1 MSSRVW
7 RLGVALLFGSICFT
21 TLSAQKKSKDLWVLK
36 AVVRPAVPAG
46 VTSSQNPIDA
56 FLAVTY
62 KEKGL
67 RVAPP
72 AEKGV
77 LLRRVYMDLIGIP
90 PTTAE
95 QDAFLADQS
104 PNAYEKVVD
113 QLLANDQH
121 GVRYARHWLDVLRYA
136 DQDERMLAASG
147 IHYWRDWVIYALNGN
162 MPYDQFVRAMLTG
175 YRTNDRTVMSST
187 GYRQKLEQRPEDM
200 FALGFLARGDVI
212 RDNHEAHELPI
223 TAVETVSTAFMGL
236 TVGCA
241 KCHDH
246 MYDPIKQ
253 RDFYSMK
260 ALFDP
265 LEVKKVT
272 LATPDQILAAA
283 RTADEQARKREPIQA
298 AMEALTAPFE
308 KKLYDDRLAMLPP
321 DVKAVMLK
329 AEHDRTPAE
338 QKIADDYYPVV
349 RIDAGKIQEIMP
361 PAEIAKY
368 KELQAELQQA
378 GGGRGGRGG
387 GGGLP
392 AFWTVEVNPKLAEEP
407 SYILTSGDPD
417 RPEKDKPVKPGWPF
431 MPANVDMSHGAL
443 DAFAKWLTA
452 PENPMFARVAVNR
465 LWQWHFGE
473 GLQKTS
479 SDFGTL
485 GGAPSNQPLLDWLAA
500 EFVKSG
506 FDMKAMHRLMVTSDA
521 YKMSSEEDPA
531 FITAN
536 TKIDP
541 QNADLWQFRL
551 ERLEAGPL
559 WDSILSA
566 AGTLDTSIGGASF
579 NPAGG
584 GGGRRGARGGPQT
597 PQNPNRRGIYM
608 SRGFSPSADVTPVF
622 LEAFDVDDGRT
633 PCPMRTQTVTA
644 PQALFMMNGDEVEK
658 ASAKLAARV
667 LKDSNGDLKSAV
679 NLAYRITLS
688 RPPGPSEE
696 DLALTYLRNDPER
709 LKNLAWL
716 LFNLDEFLFVR

>member
-1 MSSRVW
+1 MSLPIR
-7 RLGVALLFGSICFT
+7 RLALPLLFGCIFYT
-21 TLSAQKKSKDLWVLK
+21 TLSAEKKNDLWVLK
-36 AVVRPAVPAG
+36 PVVRPAVPTG
-46 VTSSQNPIDA
+46 VTQSQNPIDA
-56 FLAVTY
+56 FLAGTY
-62 KEKGL
+62 QQKGL
-67 RVAPP
+67 RPAP
-72 AEKGV
+72 AADKRV

-90 PTTAE
+90 PTPAE

-136 DQDERMLAASG
+136 DQDERMLAAAG
-147 IHYWRDWVIYALNGN
+147 IHYWRDWVIYALNSN

-175 YRTNDRTVMSST
+175 YRTNDRTAMSST
-187 GYRQKLEQRPEDM
+187 GYRQKLEPRPEDA

-253 RDFYSMK
+253 RDFYAMK

-265 LEVKKVT
+265 LEVRKVT

-283 RTADEQARKREPIQA
+283 KTTDEQARKREPIQA
-298 AMEALTAPFE
+298 ALDALTGPYE
-308 KKLYDDRLAMLPP
+308 KKLYGERLAMLPP
-321 DVKAVMLK
+321 EVRAIMVKPEV
-329 AEHDRTPAE
+329 ERTAAE
-338 QKIADDYYPVV
+338 QKIADDYFPVV

-361 PAEIAKY
+361 AADVAKY
-368 KELQAELQQA
+368 KELQAQLQQA

-387 GGGLP
+387 GGALP
-392 AFWTVEVNPKLAEEP
+392 AFWIVELNPKLAEEP
-407 SYILTSGDPD
+407 SYVLTSGDPD

-431 MPANVDMSHGAL
+431 MPEKVDMSQGAL

-452 PENPMFARVAVNR
+452 SENPMFARVAVNR

-485 GGAPSNQPLLDWLAA
+485 GGAPSNPQLLDWLAA

-506 FDMKAMHRLMVTSDA
+506 FDMKAMHRLMVTSDT

-531 FITAN
+531 VITAN

-541 QNADLWQFRL
+541 QNTYLWVFRL
-551 ERLEAGPL
+551 ERLEAEPV

-579 NPAGG
+579 SPGG
-584 GGGRRGARGGPQT
+584 TGAQRRGGRGGPQMS
-597 PQNPNRRGIYM
+597 QNTNRRGIYM
-608 SRGFSPSADVTPVF
+608 ARGFSPSADVTPVF
-622 LEAFDVDDGRT
+622 LQAFDVDDGRT
-633 PCPMRTQTVTA
+633 PCPMRTQTITA
-644 PQALFMMNGDEVEK
+644 PQALFMMNGDEVDN

-667 LKDSNGDLKSAV
+667 LKESGGDLKAAV
-679 NLAYRITLS
+679 DLAYRMTLS
-688 RPPGPSEE
+688 RPPSPAEK
-696 DLALTYLRNDPER
+696 DLALSYLRDDAER
-709 LKNLAWL
+709 MKNVAWL

>member
-1 MSSRVW
+1 VSSRV
-7 RLGVALLFGSICFT
+7 RQLALALLSGSLCFT
-21 TLSAQKKSKDLWVLK
+21 TLSAEKKSSDLWVLK
-36 AVVRPAVPAG
+36 PVARPTVPGG
-46 VTSSQNPIDA
+46 VTQSQNPIDA
-56 FLAVTY
+56 FLAATY
-62 KEKGL
+62 RQKGL
-67 RVAPP
+67 RPAPP
-72 AEKGV
+72 ADKRV
-77 LLRRVYMDLIGIP
+77 LLRRVYLDLIGIP
-90 PTTAE
+90 PTPAE
-95 QDAFLADQS
+95 QDAFLTDQS
-104 PNAYEKVVD
+104 PDAYEKVVD
-113 QLLANDQH
+113 KLLANDQH
-121 GVRYARHWLDVLRYA
+121 GVRYARYWLDVLRYA
-136 DQDERMLAASG
+136 DQDERMLAAAG
-147 IHYWRDWVIYALNGN
+147 IHYWRDWVIYALNSN
-162 MPYDQFVRAMLTG
+162 VPYDQFVRAMLTG

-187 GYRQKLEQRPEDM
+187 GYRQRLEPRPEDV

-272 LATPDQILAAA
+272 LATPEQILAAA
-283 RTADEQARKREPIQA
+283 KTTDEQTRKREPIQA
-298 AMEALTAPFE
+298 AIDALIGPYQ
-308 KKLYDDRLAMLPP
+308 KKLYDERLAMLPP
-321 DVKAVMLK
+321 DVRAVMVK
-329 AEHDRTPAE
+329 PEQERTPAE
-338 QKIADDYYPVV
+338 QKIADDYFPVV
-349 RIDAGKIQEIMP
+349 RIDAGKIEEIMP
-361 PAEIAKY
+361 EAEIAKY
-368 KELQAELQQA
+368 KELQRDLQQV

-387 GGGLP
+387 GGALP

-431 MPANVDMSHGAL
+431 MPDKVDMSHGAL

-485 GGAPSNQPLLDWLAA
+485 GGAPSNPQLLDWLAG
-500 EFVKSG
+500 EFVKNG

-521 YKMSSEEDPA
+521 YKMSSEEEPA
-531 FITAN
+531 VITAN

-541 QNADLWQFRL
+541 QNAYLWQFRL
-551 ERLEAGPL
+551 ERLQAEPL

-566 AGTLDTSIGGASF
+566 AGTLDTAVGGASF
-579 NPAGG
+579 SPGG
-584 GGGRRGARGGPQT
+584 GGQQRRGGRGGPQMA
-597 PQNPNRRGIYM
+597 QNPNRRGIYM
-608 SRGFSPSADVTPVF
+608 ARGFSPSADVTPVF
-622 LEAFDVDDGRT
+622 LQAFDVDDGRT

-644 PQALFMMNGDEVEK
+644 PQALFMMNGEEVDA

-667 LKDSNGDLKSAV
+667 LKESGGDLKSAV